1 VPILR
6 LALAQI
12 DVTVGDLAG
21 NAATIFERAREAA
34 GAGATL
40 VAFPEM
46 ALTGYPPEDLV
57 LRSSFRDASRA
68 ALDELA
74 ARLGAAG
81 LGRVA
86 VVVGYL
92 DDDSA
97 AGGGARDASALLL
110 NGQVVATCYK
120 HHLPNYGVFDE
131 RRYFVPGQRFAL
143 VRAFG
148 VDIGLTVCEDL
159 WQEGGPFAVARAAG
173 AGLVVNV
180 NGSPYELNKDDVR
193 LELLRRR
200 AAEAG
205 APILYVNM
213 VGGQDELVYDGDSMV
228 VSADGQVL
236 LRAPQYVEGLFY
248 LDVDLPAA
256 RSAAEPV
263 TATGLGMLVERV
275 DTGTP
280 PPRLAG
286 PAPLAVHAARMS
298 DEAEVWGAL
307 VAGLGDY
314 VRKNRFSTVVLGMS
328 GGIDSAVV
336 AAIAA
341 DAIGGQN
348 VFGVSMPSGY
358 SSEHSRSDA
367 ADLAQR
373 IGAKYEVVPI
383 APMVDAFVSSLE
395 LTGVAEENVQARVR
409 GTTLMALSNAH
420 GHLVLATGN
429 KSELAVGYSTI
440 YGDAVGG
447 FAPIKDVPKSLVWR
461 LARWRNAQA
470 ELRGEV
476 APIPPNSIS
485 KPPSA
490 ELRPGQLDTDSLPDY
505 EVLDAIL
512 ERYVDA
518 DEGVTQI
525 VAAGFDAVLVE
536 RVARLVDGAEWK
548 RRQYPPGPKISFKAF
563 GKDRRLPI
571 TNRWRESIGRG

>member
-1 VPILR
+1 
-6 LALAQI
+6 
-12 DVTVGDLAG
+12 
-21 NAATIFERAREAA
+21 
-34 GAGATL
+34 
-40 VAFPEM
+40 
-46 ALTGYPPEDLV
+46 
-57 LRSSFRDASRA
+57 
-68 ALDELA
+68 
-74 ARLGAAG
+74 
-81 LGRVA
+81 
-86 VVVGYL
+86 
-92 DDDSA
+92 
-97 AGGGARDASALLL
+97 SALLL
-110 NGQVVATCYK
+110 GGQVVATCYK

-131 RRYFVPGQRFAL
+131 RRYFVPGDSFTL

-159 WQEGGPFAVARAAG
+159 WQDGGPFAVARAAG

-193 LELLRRR
+193 LGLLRRR
-200 AAEAG
+200 AAEAD

-228 VSADGQVL
+228 VSAGGQVL
-236 LRAPQYVEGLFY
+236 LRAPQYVEGVFY
-248 LDVDLPAA
+248 LDLDLPPAT
-256 RSAAEPV
+256 SAADPL
-263 TATGLGMLVERV
+263 AASGFGMLVERV

-280 PPRLAG
+280 PPVLAG
-286 PAPLAVHAARMS
+286 PAPLAVHAARIS

-314 VRKNRFSTVVLGMS
+314 VRKNGFSTVVLGMS

-358 SSEHSRSDA
+358 SSEHSRTDA

-383 APMVDAFVSSLE
+383 GPMVEAFGSSIK

-409 GTTLMALSNAH
+409 GSTLMALSNAH

-447 FAPIKDVPKSLVWR
+447 FAPIKDVPKTMVWR
-461 LARWRNAQA
+461 LARWRNSHA
-470 ELRGEV
+470 ELHGELP
-476 APIPPNSIS
+476 PIPPNSIS

-505 EVLDAIL
+505 EILDAIL

-518 DEGVTQI
+518 DQGVRQI
-525 VAAGFDAVLVE
+525 VGVGFDAALVE

-571 TNRWRESIGRG
+571 TNRWRESIGPR

>member
-248 LDVDLPAA
+248 IDVDLPAA